1 MENDLAK
8 IKSIILV
15 KGHLLTVSPLCISN
29 GNHENTDHD
38 LLVDKKG
45 LPFIPGSAWA
55 GSLYD
60 YMTKEYPDNVVD
72 IDELWGQKDHSS
84 GKNPQSALITHDS
97 KLVSTECNIENRTS
111 VKIDGKRKTST
122 DHSLFN
128 YEILPAGNTFR
139 FSLELKIR
147 DFHNYDNL
155 KNIFYQ
161 LISDISHGRTTIG
174 GMSTSG
180 FGEIILTEPKI
191 AQFEFPETR
200 IKWLSGDFKWE
211 NFKPSQLISRSNSS
225 IALIKLDLD
234 LNNSI
239 NIREEYKGENKN
251 IDSQHISSAGQPI
264 IPGTSIKG
272 VIRHQAKKIL
282 NTLHNEEPS
291 MIIDRLFGYIQKDK
305 SSAQKGRVYVN
316 EAVIKNGIDS
326 TQSRIKVSP
335 FTGGTIRN
343 ALFTEK
349 LIWADKNCG
358 AKLLLRLEKPELF
371 EMGLLLQ
378 VIKDLW
384 TGRLPIGGEANIGRG
399 RFTGKLLSIDYMG
412 KSVSVERVGNELQI
426 NDSLNFLKDIEEAW
440 ESFVIKE
447 NSK

>member
-1 MENDLAK
+1 ME
-8 IKSIILV
+8 S
-15 KGHLLTVSPLCISN
+15 
-29 GNHENTDHD
+29 
-38 LLVDKKG
+38 
-45 LPFIPGSAWA
+45 
-55 GSLYD
+55 
-60 YMTKEYPDNVVD
+60 
-72 IDELWGQKDHSS
+72 
-84 GKNPQSALITHDS
+84 
-97 KLVSTECNIENRTS
+97 
-111 VKIDGKRKTST
+111 KIDGKRKTST

-282 NTLHNEEPS
+282 NTLHNEESS